1 MRVLV
6 LGGTRFIGR
15 AIVDE
20 LVRRGDEVTVVH
32 RGVAEPPGLP
42 DVRHLHMARADWV
55 EQAAALRD
63 VRADAVLDCRALT
76 REDART
82 GVAALPDAHL
92 VVLSSQD
99 VYRAFASLQHGVET
113 DALPI
118 AEAAPV
124 REDRFPY
131 RGERPDLEE
140 YSKLDV
146 EEEYA
151 ARRACVLR
159 LPAVYGEHDY
169 QRREEFVLRRVR
181 AGRRRIPVGAGRL
194 LWTRAY
200 VGDVARGACQALSD
214 ASTAG
219 EVFNL
224 GEERSWSVRLWAARI
239 VEAAGAGAE
248 LVQVPDDV
256 LPADMQMTATSATQ
270 HVLVSTAKARTWFG
284 YTDTDAMTALR
295 ASVSWHL
302 ANPPADADD
311 DFGADDV
318 ALSGAPG

>member
-32 RGVAEPPGLP
+32 RGLAEPAGLP
-42 DVRHLHMARADWV
+42 DVPHLHMARSEWD
-55 EQAAALRD
+55 ERAAALRD
-63 VRADAVLDCRALT
+63 VGAEAVVDCRALT
-76 REDART
+76 RDEARA

-99 VYRAFASLQHGVET
+99 VYRAFASLQHGLET
-113 DALPI
+113 DAVPV
-118 AEAAPV
+118 AEDAPV
-124 REDRFPY
+124 REDRYPY
-131 RGERPDLEE
+131 RGERADLED

-146 EEEYA
+146 EAEYA

-194 LWTRAY
+194 LWTRAW
-200 VGDVARGACQALSD
+200 VRDVARGVCQALSD

-224 GEERSWSVRLWAARI
+224 GEESSWSVRLWAARI
-239 VEAAGAGAE
+239 VEAAGADVE
-248 LVQVPDDV
+248 LVQVPDEL
-256 LPADMQMTATSATQ
+256 LPPDMEMTATSVTQ
-270 HVLVSTAKARTWFG
+270 HALASTAKARAWFG
-284 YTDTDAMTALR
+284 YRDSDAMTALR

-302 ANPPADADD
+302 ANPPDDAGSDFSADD
-311 DFGADDV
+311 A
-318 ALSGAPG
+318 ALGL